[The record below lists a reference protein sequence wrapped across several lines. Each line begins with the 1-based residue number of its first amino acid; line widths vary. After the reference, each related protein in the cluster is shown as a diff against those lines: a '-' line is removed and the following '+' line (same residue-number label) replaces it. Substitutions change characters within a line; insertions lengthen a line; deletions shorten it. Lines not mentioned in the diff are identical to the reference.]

1 MTSPW
6 RDGWRL
12 AVGTLTVLPV
22 RPPEQVDAR
31 VARAMATLAPLA
43 FMPVALIAGG
53 LGFATRKGGW
63 KRWP

>member
-22 RPPEQVDAR
+22 RPPERVDAAALQA
-31 VARAMATLAPLA
+31 VASQDIHRLEGPGWADA
-43 FMPVALIAGG
+43 VVGG
-53 LGFATRKGGW
+53 
-63 KRWP
+63 